1 MPARDDAQGARV
13 IADLRAAESLLAFW
27 RDAGVEDCFEETPQN
42 RLAEGELRRR
52 LSAPPPAPVRPASPI
67 TPDLAEAVMAAR
79 EAALAA
85 ESVAALGDA
94 VAAFQGSALRQQ
106 ARRPVFLRGR
116 PDGEVMVIGE
126 APGGEEDAQGLP
138 FVGRSGKLLD
148 KALAEAGLDQR
159 VLITNTVFWR
169 PPGDRNPSHQEQAIC
184 APFLDRLISLVK
196 PKVLLL
202 VGAASAKSVLKQE
215 GGILSLRGRWFQHT
229 TDDGNLK
236 TPAMATLHPAFLLR
250 QPQAKK
256 LFWNDLLALGAR
268 LEDLK
273 AVE

>member
-1 MPARDDAQGARV
+1 MGPLDP
-13 IADLRAAESLLAFW
+13 RATESLLAFW
-27 RDAGVEDCFEETPQN
+27 SEAGVEDCFEEAPQN

-52 LSAPPPAPVRPASPI
+52 TAAPPPATMARRESAT
-67 TPDLAEAVMAAR
+67 TPDLAEAVLAAR

-85 ESVAALGDA
+85 DSLEALSDA

-106 ARRPVFLRGR
+106 ARRVVFMRGR
-116 PDGEVMVIGE
+116 ADAEVMVIGE

-138 FVGRSGKLLD
+138 FVGRSGRLLD
-148 KALAEAGLDQR
+148 RALGAAGLDQR

-169 PPGDRNPSHQEQAIC
+169 PPGDRNPSQQEQAVC

-196 PKVLLL
+196 PRALLL

-215 GGILSLRGRWFQHT
+215 GGILGLRGRWFEHA

-236 TPAMATLHPAFLLR
+236 TPALPTLHPAFLLR

-256 LFWNDLLALGAR
+256 LFWNDLLTLGAR
-268 LEDLK
+268 LERLNPGR
-273 AVE
+273 